1 MSLALSYGRLAEGL
15 TQKEL
20 SEISGTSDISILET
34 RREPDREKLEELFA
48 CMGRGAEEVD
58 LALFC
63 ADLLRDPGA
72 LPEIDS
78 PLELTPEEA
87 RTLRVAAALGAMA
100 VFHVTFEQLAQALRE
115 QRARADREAAE
126 PVFKELMQWP
136 PAKRWRMVEEYEAY
150 RTWALCERVTLESER
165 KAAHDADE
173 ALDLARLA
181 VRMAELTPGSE
192 EWRSRIGGLCCGFL
206 ANAHRVK
213 GDFPG
218 SDEVFLR
225 SDRLWQAGAL
235 ADPGLILD
243 GSRLLDLKAS
253 LRRHQGR
260 FEESLDLLAQ
270 AQAASR
276 SDAATVRL
284 LLKKSATLEQM
295 GDWQGAIGA
304 LKQARPLVEKQG
316 DRRSLC
322 VLEFNLC
329 TSLCDAGLYSEA
341 EALLPKV
348 RKLALDLGNR
358 LDLLRCRWLR
368 ARLSAG
374 LGRLEEAEA
383 ELDYVVGRLVA
394 RGIAFDAAR
403 ACLDLAQ
410 LYLLQKRSAEV
421 KRLAGQMVA
430 VFKAQG
436 VHREALAAVILFQ
449 GAAEQEKATVELVR
463 KLADYLRRAERC
475 PELRFEL

>member
-1 MSLALSYGRLAEGL
+1 MSLALSYGRLAECL

-20 SEISGTSDISILET
+20 SEISGTPDISILET
-34 RREPDREKLEELFA
+34 RREPDREKVEELFA
-48 CMGRGAEEVD
+48 CMGRGPEEVD

-72 LPEIDS
+72 LPEIVS
-78 PLELTPEEA
+78 PLEPTPEEV
-87 RTLRVAAALGAMA
+87 RTLRVAAAQVATA
-100 VFHVTFEQLAQALRE
+100 VFQVAFEQLAQALRE
-115 QRARADREAAE
+115 RRARADREAAV
-126 PVFKELMQWP
+126 PVLKELMQRP
-136 PAKRWRMVEEYEAY
+136 PAKRWRMVEEHEAY
-150 RTWALCERVTLESER
+150 RTWALCERTAFESV
-165 KAAHDADE
+165 KLAAHDADV
-173 ALDLARLA
+173 ALDLGRLA

-192 EWRSRIGGLCCGFL
+192 EWRARIGGFCCGFL

-218 SDEVFLR
+218 SDEAFLR
-225 SDRLWQAGAL
+225 SDRLWQAGAV

-260 FEESLDLLAQ
+260 FEESLDLLEQ
-270 AQAASR
+270 AQATSR
-276 SDAATVRL
+276 SDAATARL
-284 LLKKSATLEQM
+284 LLSKAFTLEQM
-295 GDWQGAIGA
+295 GDWKGAIDA
-304 LKQARPLVEKQG
+304 LEQARPLVEAQHDLRG
-316 DRRSLC
+316 LFG
-322 VLEFNLC
+322 LEFNLC

-341 EALLPKV
+341 EALLPRV

-383 ELDYVVGRLVA
+383 ELDHVVGQLVA
-394 RGIAFDAAR
+394 RGIAFDAGR

-410 LYLLQKRSAEV
+410 LYLRQERSAEV
-421 KRLAGQMVA
+421 KRIAGQMVA
-430 VFKAQG
+430 VFKAQR

-449 GAAEQEKATVELVR
+449 QAAEQEKATAELAR

-475 PELRFEL
+475 PALRFEL